1 MPRAFYRLFTK
12 HINSLFSDV
21 AKYEGEICDE
31 AKNICRFKM
40 ACDKI
45 TGKKEIDFGFQIYDE
60 AEKLFLNIDWT
71 SMY

>member
-1 MPRAFYRLFTK
+1 M
-12 HINSLFSDV
+12 